1 MAAKQRSRPDLLD
14 VPPHRKGVGVN
25 RTYIVTVTTTSY
37 IDVDAKDEANAARI
51 ANHRLCT
58 EFGTTAGRVVEIVNV
73 EEG

>member
-1 MAAKQRSRPDLLD
+1 M
-14 VPPHRKGVGVN
+14 N

-37 IDVDAKDEANAARI
+37 IDVEAKDEANAARI